1 MEEGKLEDSE
11 KKPRSKDK
19 DPPKTQHTCDVRSRS
34 RTPVTAVGGE
44 RSLATA
50 PHRSPNLCIFLF
62 QFICTSLVFNIFNL
76 LNSFICFFCFCFC
89 FCFNLLSCNK
99 INVEVVV
106 EKMTS
111 CFRCNSRAQLSFF
124 NFQFLASI
132 KCLKSIQFHLK
143 ARLRRLIYVPKKKKY
158 NHARYL
164 EKWLMQEQLNY
175 VARAV
180 LHTSDNL
187 VAKLLSSWGG

>member
-19 DPPKTQHTCDVRSRS
+19 DPPKTQHTCDIRSRS
-34 RTPVTAVGGE
+34 RTPAIA
-44 RSLATA
+44 SAHSPLLHTA
-50 PHRSPNLCIFLF
+50 PLTYVFSCFSLF
-62 QFICTSLVFNIFNL
+62 VPL
-76 LNSFICFFCFCFC
+76 LNSFICFFCFCFCFC

-99 INVEVVV
+99 INVEVLV
-106 EKMTS
+106 EKITS
-111 CFRCNSRAQLSFF
+111 CFRCNSRAQLLFF

-143 ARLRRLIYVPKKKKY
+143 ARLRRLICVPKIKKY

-175 VARAV
+175 VARAG
-180 LHTSDNL
+180 LHASDNL

>member
-1 MEEGKLEDSE
+1 MLKEGKLEDSE

-34 RTPVTAVGGE
+34 RTPATAVGGE

-99 INVEVVV
+99 INVEVLV
-106 EKMTS
+106 EKITS
-111 CFRCNSRAQLSFF
+111 CFRCNSQAQLLFF

-143 ARLRRLIYVPKKKKY
+143 ARLRRLIYVPKKKKD

-164 EKWLMQEQLNY
+164 EK
-175 VARAV
+175 
-180 LHTSDNL
+180 
-187 VAKLLSSWGG
+187 

>member
-1 MEEGKLEDSE
+1 MLEEGKLEDSE

-34 RTPVTAVGGE
+34 RTPATAVGGE

-89 FCFNLLSCNK
+89 FNLLSCNK
-99 INVEVVV
+99 INVEVLV
-106 EKMTS
+106 EKITS
-111 CFRCNSRAQLSFF
+111 CFRCNSRAQLLFF

-132 KCLKSIQFHLK
+132 KCFKINTISLKSEVNK
-143 ARLRRLIYVPKKKKY
+143 ANMCSEKKKSIIMP
-158 NHARYL
+158 AI
-164 EKWLMQEQLNY
+164 
-175 VARAV
+175 
-180 LHTSDNL
+180 
-187 VAKLLSSWGG
+187 